1 MQGRSKSRVAARKC
15 DSSFV
20 DRRSTNVV
28 SHLFLRSGRVRNG
41 NGGSRS
47 REACLLGIS
56 SVFRDSWRRGGD
68 SVVSFFFFFWIKL
81 NEFRI
86 KLKWKKKMEIRH
98 DLILDYFIDYY
109 NQLFY
114 FSFFLTFS
122 FLRKRLFEIRYTVE
136 RYLYILLLSRE

>member
-1 MQGRSKSRVAARKC
+1 M
-15 DSSFV
+15 
-20 DRRSTNVV
+20 V
-28 SHLFLRSGRVRNG
+28 S
-41 NGGSRS
+41 
-47 REACLLGIS
+47 
-56 SVFRDSWRRGGD
+56 
-68 SVVSFFFFFWIKL
+68 FFFFWIKL

>member
-68 SVVSFFFFFWIKL
+68 SVVSFFFFWIKL

-136 RYLYILLLSRE
+136 RYLYILLLSRK

>member
-1 MQGRSKSRVAARKC
+1 MEMEE
-15 DSSFV
+15 V
-20 DRRSTNVV
+20 DRGKLV
-28 SHLFLRSGRVRNG
+28 
-41 NGGSRS
+41 
-47 REACLLGIS
+47 CLEYHRYFEI
-56 SVFRDSWRRGGD
+56 RG
-68 SVVSFFFFFWIKL
+68 VEEETVWFHFFFFLDQVEWVQNQVKM
-81 NEFRI
+81 E
-86 KLKWKKKMEIRH
+86 KKMEIRH